1 MQAALAERA
10 ARQAAAERAAAR
22 QRRGKRKV
30 GEHEDAAEGEGNAAA
45 PSTRQEAARPGTMA
59 TTTVAPPDR
68 QAVEAVGSSGGP
80 AAGTTWQPSTASQ
93 GTRGGQS
100 STGVGILRSGRVP
113 DFEAA
118 MRWAVRGVGI
128 GDREALSKRSPAQNL
143 NAAMVG
149 LVEALHCQ
157 TVYTC
162 QMAGWQEKFNQQAS
176 KIAELDAQV
185 VKEKEMGAKLEASL
199 KEIEERR
206 ITEIAEL
213 LLRCEKAE
221 AASSESS
228 KKLEERDAELASARS
243 RVAELEAQI
252 GELKDRHQD
261 EMKKQQEE
269 IFDKLFSAVDA
280 YRRSA
285 LYGVQLLRGPLD
297 LRAID
302 LGRVYTPPEG
312 FNVLQPSRGEV
323 EAGRARDGALIT
335 PPADESEGGGSGD
348 EAGVSSTRE

>member
-1 MQAALAERA
+1 
-10 ARQAAAERAAAR
+10 
-22 QRRGKRKV
+22 
-30 GEHEDAAEGEGNAAA
+30 
-45 PSTRQEAARPGTMA
+45 
-59 TTTVAPPDR
+59 
-68 QAVEAVGSSGGP
+68 
-80 AAGTTWQPSTASQ
+80 
-93 GTRGGQS
+93 
-100 STGVGILRSGRVP
+100 
-113 DFEAA
+113 
-118 MRWAVRGVGI
+118 
-128 GDREALSKRSPAQNL
+128 
-143 NAAMVG
+143 MVN

-206 ITEIAEL
+206 MTELAEL

-221 AASSESS
+221 AASSELS

-243 RVAELEAQI
+243 RVVEVETQM
-252 GELKDRHQD
+252 GELKDRHHD
-261 EMKKQQEE
+261 EMNKQQEDVL
-269 IFDKLFSAVDA
+269 DKLFSAVDS

-302 LGRVYTPPEG
+302 LGRLYTPPEG
-312 FNVLQPSRGEV
+312 FNVLHP
-323 EAGRARDGALIT
+323 GR
-335 PPADESEGGGSGD
+335 E
-348 EAGVSSTRE
+348 